1 MKTSG
6 GSDAAK
12 RHAGASAAEAV
23 ADGEVVGLGTG
34 STAAHAIRRLG
45 ERVDSGLDVQG
56 VATSFASRELAA
68 ECGIPLLDLDE
79 AVGPDAPG
87 IDVAID
93 GADQVAVGAAG
104 SDGTRSD
111 GTRSDGAGSDSAGS
125 SEAATGVGPLIKGGG
140 AAHAREKLVDAAADR
155 FLVVADPSK
164 EALVLDRSVPVEV
177 LPAGRTAV
185 AEAVRATGGEPT
197 LRRAERKDGPVVTDN
212 GNLVLDCAFG
222 EIDDPAALAT
232 RLSTTPGVVEHG
244 IFVGLADEV
253 HVGTETGVRV
263 TRR

>member
-12 RHAGASAAEAV
+12 RRAGESAAATV
-23 ADGEVVGLGTG
+23 DDGHVVGLGTG

-45 ERVDSGLDVQG
+45 ERIDAGLDVRG
-56 VATSFASRELAA
+56 VPTSFASRALAA
-68 ECGIPLLDLDE
+68 DRGVPLLDLDE

-93 GADQVAVGAAG
+93 GADQVAVGRG
-104 SDGTRSD
+104 DEP
-111 GTRSDGAGSDSAGS
+111 SA
-125 SEAATGVGPLIKGGG
+125 GPLIKGGG
-140 AAHAREKLVDAAADR
+140 AAHAREKLVAAAADR

-164 EALVLDRSVPVEV
+164 ETPVLDRLVPVEV
-177 LPAGRTAV
+177 LSAGRSVV
-185 AEAVRATGGEPT
+185 AEAVRAAGGEPT

-222 EIDDPAALAT
+222 EVAAPSTLAAT
-232 RLSTTPGVVEHG
+232 LSSTPGVVEHG
-244 IFVGLADEV
+244 LFVDLADEV
-253 HVGTETGVRV
+253 HVGTASAVRV
-263 TRR
+263 LTP